1 MLKKLKSLF
10 VVEEAGNIENDTSA
24 KSSEKSSSKPS
35 PSSSTSAASPVLS
48 DMEPPKDLS
57 GKPDPKFLDILLK
70 SIEKNNMEGFD
81 YLEYKQALQNLKG
94 VDMDEATRYKSAYA
108 MAKTMGA
115 EPKNLLESATFYQ
128 TILEQE
134 QSKFLDA
141 LAKQKTQ
148 QIKGREQ
155 SLKSIETSIAEK
167 EAKIEQLK
175 QEIAASQE
183 KLAKIKNEINE
194 SAAKVEST
202 NQRFHVALKVVKSQI
217 DDDIQK
223 MKQYL

>member
-10 VVEEAGNIENDTSA
+10 VVEDIKDIENNTTVKADD
-24 KSSEKSSSKPS
+24 KSSVKSA
-35 PSSSTSAASPVLS
+35 SSTSTGSSSPTLS
-48 DMEPPKDLS
+48 GVEPPTDLS

-94 VDMDEATRYKSAYA
+94 VDMDEGTRYKSAYA

-115 EPKNLLESATFYQ
+115 EPKSLLESATFYQ

-148 QIKGREQ
+148 QIKGREK
-155 SLKSIETSIAEK
+155 SLKSIETSITEK
-167 EAKIEQLK
+167 EAKIEKLK
-175 QEIAASQE
+175 QEITASQE
-183 KLAKIKNEINE
+183 KLTTIKNEINQ

-202 NQRFHVALKVVKSQI
+202 NQRFHIALKVVKSQI
-217 DDDIQK
+217 DDDIDK